1 MNMIYNCID
10 NIIKNSCLLAS
21 SEPDSHIFRF
31 IDKSPISSLFSSIK
45 EFFND
50 KLFNDKFFNDIQ
62 MNWNIIGLY
71 MLVAT
76 GIAVT
81 TIAIWNLLNLSLKK
95 GSKDKT
101 SRKSSAF
108 TTSAVMVFTWGV
120 TLYYIG
126 YDYGGTHTNTF
137 TLMLRSVLSSF
148 EMFLSKSNLIG
159 IAKNCK
165 ESGLYMFCFAII
177 HASALTISTLF
188 AVLCFGKRVQYWF
201 RGTRWRFIGSNDITN
216 VFWGLNERSFV
227 LAHDIAKNSDDK
239 ERFIFV
245 DFPLQE
251 ESPSKGQSFSGILGL
266 FSYKINALRKISGLR
281 NCIMIR
287 SSLRP
292 SSVQDT
298 NADFFDA
305 MNIYRLKQI
314 LDKST
319 KVRFFL
325 LTTDEDANLKAAL
338 NMLNKNVCANAK
350 LAIYCSTRKNMLN
363 RLIEERWENKLKLID
378 DSRAALTQLKM
389 EPDKM
394 HHPIDFVDIDKEQ
407 GCVTSK
413 FKAMIIGFGSTGQ
426 DALRFLYE
434 YSAFADKDG
443 NKSPVEIHIIDNN
456 LSAVKG
462 KFWQEVPGMNMLVDK
477 EVFFHDISAGS
488 VEFDKFLN
496 ANIDQTNYVVVAAGS
511 DKTNMD
517 IASMI
522 MDKAL
527 LCRTKKISHFKVFVR
542 MYSDNS
548 IVKFEAAVN
557 VYKEFC
563 SEDKYA
569 PLEYFGNTREIYSYN
584 IIVKNHYE
592 EEAINFYNSYCK
604 AEGSSTTWG
613 ERRKKEIME
622 LGKIYGKRSL
632 RRKEGQDKANC
643 QHCYTK
649 QQLLNLENRNE
660 PLELPEWTDT
670 ESILD
675 HEGATENHWLV
686 CLYNVAICEHLRWNA
701 SHLMMGYVPMT
712 ADVKKHFDD
721 TCDER
726 TKQHTYIV
734 DWNQLPCGTQ
744 GYDYSVVKTTVQIAK
759 QNK

>member
-10 NIIKNSCLLAS
+10 SIVKNSNPMAS
-21 SEPDSHIFRF
+21 FEQNSHIFNVIEKFSKPLLENIRELLSC
-31 IDKSPISSLFSSIK
+31 IHMNTWNKLGLTVLISICAIVL
-45 EFFND
+45 
-50 KLFNDKFFNDIQ
+50 
-62 MNWNIIGLY
+62 
-71 MLVAT
+71 
-76 GIAVT
+76 
-81 TIAIWNLLNLSLKK
+81 TITFWNLLKLRLKK

-101 SRKSSAF
+101 SRKNAVFTSSAV
-108 TTSAVMVFTWGV
+108 SVFSCGV
-120 TLYYIG
+120 ILYYIG

-137 TLMLRSVLSSF
+137 TLVLRSVLSSF

-159 IAKNCK
+159 IAGNCK
-165 ESGLYMFCFAII
+165 ESQLYMLCFAVI

-188 AVLCFGKRVQYWF
+188 AVLCFSKRILYWY
-201 RGTRWRFIGSNDITN
+201 RGIKWRFIDSDDITN

-227 LAHDIAKNSDDK
+227 LAHDIAKSSDEK
-239 ERFIFV
+239 ERFIFI

-266 FSYKINALRKISGLR
+266 FSYKMNALRQMSGLR
-281 NCIMIR
+281 NCIMMR

-292 SSVQDT
+292 SSVQDA
-298 NADFFDA
+298 NADFFDV

-314 LDKST
+314 LNKST
-319 KVRFFL
+319 KVRFFI
-325 LTTDEDANLKAAL
+325 LTSDEDANLKAGI
-338 NMLNKNVCANAK
+338 NMLNKDVCKNAK
-350 LAIYCSTRKNMLN
+350 LTIYCSARKNILN

-378 DSRAALTQLKM
+378 DSRASVTQLKM

-413 FKAMIIGFGSTGQ
+413 FKAMIVGFGSTGQ

-462 KFWQEVPGMNMLVDK
+462 KFWQEVPGMDMLVDK
-477 EVFFHDISAGS
+477 EVFFHDLSAGS

-496 ANIDQTNYVVVAAGS
+496 ANIEQMNYVIVAAGS
-511 DKTNMD
+511 DEANMD

-527 LCRTKKISHFKVFVR
+527 LYRTKKMSHFKVFVR

-548 IVKFEAAVN
+548 IVKFDAAVN

-569 PLEYFGNTREIYSYN
+569 PLEYFGNTKDIYSYN

-592 EEAINFYNSYCK
+592 KEAIDFYNSYCK
-604 AEGSSTTWG
+604 AVGSSTTWG
-613 ERRKKEIME
+613 ERREKEITK

-649 QQLLNLENRNE
+649 MKLLNLTERQVS
-660 PLELPEWTDT
+660 LSLPDWKKDK
-670 ESILD
+670 SIIDIDKEKITL
-675 HEGATENHWLV
+675 WLIR
-686 CLYNVAICEHLRWNA
+686 LYNVSICEHLRWNA
-701 SHLMMGYVPMT
+701 SHIMLGYVPMT
-712 ADVKKHFDD
+712 DEVQKLISG
-721 TCDER
+721 TCDEV
-726 TKQHTYIV
+726 TKQHSCIK
-734 DWNQLPCGTQ
+734 DWKELDCETQ
-744 GYDYSVVKTTVQIAK
+744 GYDYEVVKRTVMMAK
-759 QNK
+759 

>member
-1 MNMIYNCID
+1 MNMIYNLIGYIAKESCLLETPEPNSQIFNVLKDIPIYLISRNDKLVDCIQFD
-10 NIIKNSCLLAS
+10 FSSLVVFCLIVISCLIVFIITIWNIIK
-21 SEPDSHIFRF
+21 
-31 IDKSPISSLFSSIK
+31 LFS
-45 EFFND
+45 
-50 KLFNDKFFNDIQ
+50 
-62 MNWNIIGLY
+62 
-71 MLVAT
+71 
-76 GIAVT
+76 
-81 TIAIWNLLNLSLKK
+81 K
-95 GSKDKT
+95 GSKDKI
-101 SRKSSAF
+101 SRRNSVF
-108 TTSAVMVFTWGV
+108 TTSAVLVFLGGII
-120 TLYYIG
+120 LYFVG
-126 YDYGGTHTNTF
+126 YDYDGTDKNTF
-137 TLMLRSVLSSF
+137 TLVLRSVLSSF

-159 IAKNCK
+159 IANNCK
-165 ESGLYMFCFAII
+165 DSELYMFCFAII
-177 HASALTISTLF
+177 HALALTISTLF
-188 AVLCFGKRVQYWF
+188 AVLCFGKRILYWYSGF
-201 RGTRWRFIGSNDITN
+201 KWRFINSEGITN

-227 LAHDIAKNSDDK
+227 LAHDITKSSDKK

-251 ESPSKGQSFSGILGL
+251 ESPSKGQSFSVILGL

-281 NCIMIR
+281 NCIMMR

-298 NADFFDA
+298 NVDFFDA

-319 KVRFFL
+319 RVRFFL
-325 LTTDEDANLKAAL
+325 LTTDEDANLKAAI

-350 LAIYCSTRKNMLN
+350 LTIYCSSRKNMLN

-378 DSRAALTQLKM
+378 DSRVAVTQLKM

-394 HHPIDFVDIDKEQ
+394 HHPIDFVDIDKGQ

-413 FKAMIIGFGSTGQ
+413 FKAMIVGFGSTGQ

-462 KFWQEVPGMNMLVDK
+462 KFWQEVPGMDMLVDK

-496 ANIDQTNYVVVAAGS
+496 ANIERMNYIVVAAGS
-511 DKTNMD
+511 DETNMD

-527 LCRTKKISHFKVFVR
+527 LYRKKKMSHFKVFVR

-548 IVKFEAAVN
+548 IVKFDAAVK

-563 SEDKYA
+563 SGNEYA
-569 PLEYFGNTREIYSYN
+569 PLEYFGNTKELYSYN

-592 EEAINFYNSYCK
+592 EEAVKFYNSYCK
-604 AEGSSTTWG
+604 AVGSKTTWD
-613 ERRKKEIME
+613 ERREKEVMK

-649 QQLLNLENRNE
+649 MKLLNITERQVSLS
-660 PLELPEWTDT
+660 LPNWKKDK
-670 ESILD
+670 SIID
-675 HEGATENHWLV
+675 IDKEGITPWLIS
-686 CLYNVAICEHLRWNA
+686 LYNVSICEHLRWNA
-701 SHLMMGYVPMT
+701 SHIMLGYVPMT
-712 ADVKKHFDD
+712 DEVQKLISG
-721 TCDER
+721 TCDEV
-726 TKQHTYIV
+726 TKQHSCIV
-734 DWNQLPCGTQ
+734 DWNKLDCETQ
-744 GYDYSVVKTTVQIAK
+744 GYDYEVVKTTVLMAQ
-759 QNK
+759 

>member
-1 MNMIYNCID
+1 MNMIYNLID
-10 NIIKNSCLLAS
+10 NIAKESCLLETPEPNSQIFNVLKDIPIYLIS
-21 SEPDSHIFRF
+21 S
-31 IDKSPISSLFSSIK
+31 IDKLVDCIQFDFSSLVVFCLIVISCLIV
-45 EFFND
+45 F
-50 KLFNDKFFNDIQ
+50 IITI
-62 MNWNIIGLY
+62 WNIIKLF
-71 MLVAT
+71 
-76 GIAVT
+76 
-81 TIAIWNLLNLSLKK
+81 SK
-95 GSKDKT
+95 GSKDKI
-101 SRKSSAF
+101 SRRNSVF
-108 TTSAVMVFTWGV
+108 TTSAVLVFLGGII
-120 TLYYIG
+120 LYFVG
-126 YDYGGTHTNTF
+126 YDYAGTDKNTF
-137 TLMLRSVLSSF
+137 TLVLRSVLSSF

-159 IAKNCK
+159 IANNCK
-165 ESGLYMFCFAII
+165 DSEFYMFCFAII
-177 HASALTISTLF
+177 HALALTISTLF
-188 AVLCFGKRVQYWF
+188 AVLCFGKRILYWYSGF
-201 RGTRWRFIGSNDITN
+201 KWRFINSEGITN

-227 LAHDIAKNSDDK
+227 LAHDITKSSDKK

-281 NCIMIR
+281 NCIMMR

-292 SSVQDT
+292 SSVHDT

-314 LDKST
+314 LDNST

-325 LTTDEDANLKAAL
+325 LTTDEDANLKAAIS
-338 NMLNKNVCANAK
+338 MLNKNVCANAK
-350 LAIYCSTRKNMLN
+350 LTIYCSARKNMLN

-378 DSRAALTQLKM
+378 DSRAAVTQLKM

-394 HHPIDFVDIDKEQ
+394 HHPIDFVDIGKER

-413 FKAMIIGFGSTGQ
+413 FKAMIVGFGSTGQ

-462 KFWQEVPGMNMLVDK
+462 KFWQEVPGMDMLVDK

-488 VEFDKFLN
+488 VGFDKFLN
-496 ANIDQTNYVVVAAGS
+496 ANIERMNYIVVAAGS
-511 DKTNMD
+511 DETNMD

-527 LCRTKKISHFKVFVR
+527 LYRKKKMSHFKVFVR

-548 IVKFEAAVN
+548 IVKFDAAVK

-563 SEDKYA
+563 SGNEYA
-569 PLEYFGNTREIYSYN
+569 PLEYFGNTKELYSYN

-592 EEAINFYNSYCK
+592 EEAVKFYNSYCK
-604 AEGSSTTWG
+604 AVGSKTTWD
-613 ERRKKEIME
+613 ERREKEVMK

-649 QQLLNLENRNE
+649 MKLLNITERQVSLS
-660 PLELPEWTDT
+660 LPNWKKDK
-670 ESILD
+670 SIID
-675 HEGATENHWLV
+675 INKEEITPWLIS
-686 CLYNVAICEHLRWNA
+686 LYNVSICEHLRWNA
-701 SHLMMGYVPMT
+701 SHIMLGYVPMT
-712 ADVKKHFDD
+712 DEVQKLISG
-721 TCDER
+721 TCDEV
-726 TKQHTYIV
+726 TKQHSCIV
-734 DWNQLPCGTQ
+734 DWNKLNCETQ
-744 GYDYSVVKTTVQIAK
+744 GYDYEVVKTTVLMAQ
-759 QNK
+759 

>member
-1 MNMIYNCID
+1 MIYNLIDYIAKVSSLLETPEPNSQLFEVLKDIPIYPISNIKKLVDCIQFD
-10 NIIKNSCLLAS
+10 FSSLVVFCLIAISCIIVFIITIWNIIK
-21 SEPDSHIFRF
+21 
-31 IDKSPISSLFSSIK
+31 LFS
-45 EFFND
+45 
-50 KLFNDKFFNDIQ
+50 
-62 MNWNIIGLY
+62 
-71 MLVAT
+71 
-76 GIAVT
+76 
-81 TIAIWNLLNLSLKK
+81 K
-95 GSKDKT
+95 GSKDKI
-101 SRKSSAF
+101 SRRNSVF
-108 TTSAVMVFTWGV
+108 TTSAVLVFLGGII
-120 TLYYIG
+120 LYFVG
-126 YDYGGTHTNTF
+126 YDYGGTDKNTF
-137 TLMLRSVLSSF
+137 TLVLRSVLSSF

-159 IAKNCK
+159 IANNCK
-165 ESGLYMFCFAII
+165 DSELYMFCFAII
-177 HASALTISTLF
+177 HALALTISTLF
-188 AVLCFGKRVQYWF
+188 AVLCFGKRILYWY
-201 RGTRWRFIGSNDITN
+201 RGFKWRLIDSDDITN

-227 LAHDIAKNSDDK
+227 LAHDITKSSDKK

-281 NCIMIR
+281 NCIMMR

-325 LTTDEDANLKAAL
+325 LTTDEDANLKAAIS
-338 NMLNKNVCANAK
+338 MLNKNVCANAK
-350 LAIYCSTRKNMLN
+350 LTIYCSARKSMLN

-378 DSRAALTQLKM
+378 DSRAAVTQLKM

-394 HHPIDFVDIDKEQ
+394 HHPIDFVDIDKER

-413 FKAMIIGFGSTGQ
+413 FKAMIVGFGSTGQ

-434 YSAFADKDG
+434 YSAFADKNG
-443 NKSPVEIHIIDNN
+443 NKLPVEIHIIDNN

-462 KFWQEVPGMNMLVDK
+462 KFWQEVPGMDMLVDK

-496 ANIDQTNYVVVAAGS
+496 ANIEQMNYIVVAAGS
-511 DKTNMD
+511 DETNMD

-527 LCRTKKISHFKVFVR
+527 LYRTKKMSHFKVFVR

-548 IVKFEAAVN
+548 IVKFDAAVK

-563 SEDKYA
+563 SGNEYA
-569 PLEYFGNTREIYSYN
+569 PLEYFGNTKELYSYN

-592 EEAINFYNSYCK
+592 EEAVNFYNSYCK
-604 AEGSSTTWG
+604 AVGSSTTWG
-613 ERRKKEIME
+613 ERREKEIMK

-649 QQLLNLENRNE
+649 MKLLNITERQVSLS
-660 PLELPEWTDT
+660 LPNWKKDK
-670 ESILD
+670 SIIGI
-675 HEGATENHWLV
+675 EKEKITPWLIS
-686 CLYNVAICEHLRWNA
+686 LYNVSICEHLRWNA
-701 SHLMMGYVPMT
+701 SHIMLGYVPMT
-712 ADVKKHFDD
+712 DEVRKLISG
-721 TCDER
+721 TCDEV
-726 TKQHTYIV
+726 TKQHSCID
-734 DWNQLPCGTQ
+734 DWNKLDCETQ
-744 GYDYSVVKTTVQIAK
+744 GYDYEVVKTTVLMAQ
-759 QNK
+759 

>member
-1 MNMIYNCID
+1 MID
-10 NIIKNSCLLAS
+10 NYIESIIKSYGLLIS
-21 SEPDSHIFRF
+21 SEPNSHIFRF
-31 IDKSPISSLFSSIK
+31 IDKYPTSSLFDSIK
-45 EFFND
+45 EFFD
-50 KLFNDKFFNDIQ
+50 DIQ
-62 MNWNIIGLY
+62 MDSWNILGWCV
-71 MLVAT
+71 LVT
-76 GIAVT
+76 VGIVVT
-81 TIAIWNLLNLSLKK
+81 TIAVWNLLNLLLKK

-101 SRKSSAF
+101 SRKSSVF
-108 TTSAVMVFTWGV
+108 TTLAIMVFTWGV
-120 TLYYIG
+120 ALYYIG

-137 TLMLRSVLSSF
+137 TLVIRSVLSSF

-159 IAKNCK
+159 IASNCK
-165 ESGLYMFCFAII
+165 ESGPYMFYFAVI

-188 AVLCFGKRVQYWF
+188 AVLCFGKRIQYWY
-201 RGTRWRFIGSNDITN
+201 RGKKWRFIGSDDVTN

-227 LAHDIAKNSDDK
+227 LAHDIAKNSDEK

-245 DFPLQE
+245 DFPIQE

-266 FSYKINALRKISGLR
+266 FSYKINALRNISGLR
-281 NCIMIR
+281 NCIMMR

-298 NADFFDA
+298 NVDFFDA

-325 LTTDEDANLKAAL
+325 LTTDEDANLKAAI

-350 LAIYCSTRKNMLN
+350 LTIYCSARKNMLN

-378 DSRAALTQLKM
+378 DSRVAVTQLKM
-389 EPDKM
+389 EPDKI
-394 HHPIDFVDIDKEQ
+394 HHPIDFVNIDKEQ

-413 FKAMIIGFGSTGQ
+413 FKAMIVGFGSTGQ

-443 NKSPVEIHIIDNN
+443 NKSPVEIHTIDNN

-462 KFWQEVPGMNMLVDK
+462 KFWQEVPGMDMLVDK

-496 ANIDQTNYVVVAAGS
+496 ANIEQMNYIVVAAGS
-511 DKTNMD
+511 DETNMD

-542 MYSDNS
+542 MYSDKS

-604 AEGSSTTWG
+604 AVGSSTTWG
-613 ERRKKEIME
+613 ERRKKEIMK

-649 QQLLNLENRNE
+649 MKLLNLTERQVSLSLPDWKKDKSIIDIDKE
-660 PLELPEWTDT
+660 KIPL
-670 ESILD
+670 
-675 HEGATENHWLV
+675 WLIS
-686 CLYNVAICEHLRWNA
+686 LYNVSICEHLRWNA
-701 SHLMMGYVPMT
+701 SHIMLGYVPMN
-712 ADVKKHFDD
+712 AKVQKLVSG
-721 TCDER
+721 TCDEV
-726 TKQHTYIV
+726 TKQHSCIK
-734 DWNQLPCGTQ
+734 DWKELDCETQ
-744 GYDYSVVKTTVQIAK
+744 GYDYEVVKRTVMMAQ
-759 QNK
+759 

>member
-10 NIIKNSCLLAS
+10 NIIKSCSLLEN
-21 SEPDSHIFRF
+21 SEPNSHIFRF
-31 IDKSPISSLFSSIK
+31 INKFPTSSLFNSIK
-45 EFFND
+45 EFFNG
-50 KLFNDKFFNDIQ
+50 IQ
-62 MNWNIIGLY
+62 MNPWSILGWY
-71 MLVAT
+71 VLVAA
-76 GIAVT
+76 GIVVT
-81 TIAIWNLLNLSLKK
+81 TIAVWNLLNLLLKK
-95 GSKDKT
+95 GPKDKT
-101 SRKSSAF
+101 SRKSSVF
-108 TTSAVMVFTWGV
+108 TTSAIMVFTWGV
-120 TLYYIG
+120 ALYYIG

-165 ESGLYMFCFAII
+165 DSEVYMLCFAII
-177 HASALTISTLF
+177 HALALTISTLF
-188 AVLCFGKRVQYWF
+188 AVLCFGKRIQYWY
-201 RGTRWRFIGSNDITN
+201 RGFKWRLTDSDDITN

-227 LAHDIAKNSDDK
+227 LAHDITKSSDKK

-281 NCIMIR
+281 NCIMMR

-292 SSVQDT
+292 SNVQDANT
-298 NADFFDA
+298 DFFDA

-314 LDKST
+314 LDKS
-319 KVRFFL
+319 KNVRFFI
-325 LTTDEDANLKAAL
+325 LTDDEDANLKAAI
-338 NMLNKNVCANAK
+338 NMLNKEVCANSK
-350 LAIYCSTRKNMLN
+350 FTIYCSARKNMLN

-378 DSRAALTQLKM
+378 DSRAAVTQLKM

-394 HHPIDFVDIDKEQ
+394 HHPIDFVDIDKEH

-413 FKAMIIGFGSTGQ
+413 FKAMIVGFGSTGQ

-462 KFWQEVPGMNMLVDK
+462 KFWQEVPGMDMLVEK

-496 ANIDQTNYVVVAAGS
+496 ANIEQMNYIVVAAGS
-511 DKTNMD
+511 DETNMD

-527 LCRTKKISHFKVFVR
+527 LYRTKKMSHFKVFVR
-542 MYSDNS
+542 MYTDNS
-548 IVKFEAAVN
+548 IVKFDAAVN

-569 PLEYFGNTREIYSYN
+569 PLEYFGNTKDIYSYN

-592 EEAINFYNSYCK
+592 KEAIDFYDSYSK
-604 AEGSSTTWG
+604 AVGSSTTWG
-613 ERRKKEIME
+613 ERREKEITK

-649 QQLLNLENRNE
+649 MKLLNLTERQVS
-660 PLELPEWTDT
+660 LSLPDWKKDK
-670 ESILD
+670 SIIDIDKEKITL
-675 HEGATENHWLV
+675 WLIS
-686 CLYNVAICEHLRWNA
+686 LYNVSICEHLRWNA
-701 SHLMMGYVPMT
+701 SHIMLGYVPMT
-712 ADVKKHFDD
+712 DEVQKLISG
-721 TCDER
+721 TCDEV
-726 TKQHTYIV
+726 TKQHSCIK
-734 DWNQLPCGTQ
+734 DWKELDCETQ
-744 GYDYSVVKTTVQIAK
+744 GYDYEVVKTTVLMAQ
-759 QNK
+759 